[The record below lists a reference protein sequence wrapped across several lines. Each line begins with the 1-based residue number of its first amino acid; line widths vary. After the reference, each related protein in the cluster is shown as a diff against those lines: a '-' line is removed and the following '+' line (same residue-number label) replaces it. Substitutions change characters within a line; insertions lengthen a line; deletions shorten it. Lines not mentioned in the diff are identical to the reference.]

1 MRITGK
7 LAAVAAGLCIVAGA
21 HVVQASDAMKA
32 IVGSYL
38 EIHAQLAAD
47 KVDGV
52 KASAT
57 ALAARAEGLG
67 EAGTVMV
74 KTARTVGAAADLKAA
89 REAFGDPERRRRR
102 RGEGGGLEGSRR
114 REARLLSHGQALVAA
129 EGREDQQSVLRH
141 RHAYVRRVQEALT
154 ANRRIATAPKMGSGT
169 SHPMNISF
177 VHQKLANGL
186 DVIVHED
193 HDCPI
198 VAVNVWYHVGSK
210 NEQPGRT
217 GFAHLFE
224 HLMFEGSEHHDAGYF
239 RPLQEVG
246 GVLNGSTNADRTNYW
261 EVVPSN
267 AVELAL
273 WMESD
278 RMGYLLPALTDAK
291 FENQRNVVL
300 NERRQ
305 NYENRPYGFA
315 GMSLVAALYPPEHPY
330 HWMTI
335 GAAEDLKAA
344 RLDDVRAFFQT
355 YYRPRNA
362 SLALAGDI
370 DADRAMTLAA
380 EYFGGLDAGPE
391 PPPVVAPN
399 PSLTGE
405 RRLVLEDRI
414 ELPRLYLAWHS
425 PALFAEDDA
434 ELDLVSEV
442 LAGSKTSR
450 LYRRL
455 VYEQRIATEVAA
467 SQGSRELGSFFQI
480 VATAAP
486 GRTLVEL
493 EQAIACELARLHAE
507 GPSAAELERCL
518 AQAEAHFLHR
528 LQTVGGFGG
537 KSDQLNAYN
546 VYLGRPGY
554 FDEDLARYRRADAA
568 GLTRAA
574 ARWLGTGRVALSVV
588 PHGRAALALSG
599 SQPVSVS

>member
-1 MRITGK
+1 
-7 LAAVAAGLCIVAGA
+7 
-21 HVVQASDAMKA
+21 
-32 IVGSYL
+32 
-38 EIHAQLAAD
+38 
-47 KVDGV
+47 
-52 KASAT
+52 
-57 ALAARAEGLG
+57 
-67 EAGTVMV
+67 
-74 KTARTVGAAADLKAA
+74 
-89 REAFGDPERRRRR
+89 
-102 RGEGGGLEGSRR
+102 
-114 REARLLSHGQALVAA
+114 
-129 EGREDQQSVLRH
+129 
-141 RHAYVRRVQEALT
+141 
-154 ANRRIATAPKMGSGT
+154 
-169 SHPMNISF
+169 MNIPF

-224 HLMFEGSEHHDAGYF
+224 HLMFEGSAHHDSGYF

-315 GMSLVAALYPPEHPY
+315 GMSLVAALYPPAHPY

-335 GAAEDLKAA
+335 GAAADLKAA

-370 DADRAMTLAA
+370 DADRAMALAA
-380 EYFGGLDAGPE
+380 EYFGDLDAGPE
-391 PPPVVAPN
+391 LPPISVPPA
-399 PSLTGE
+399 LLAGE
-405 RRLVLEDRI
+405 TRLLLEDRI
-414 ELPRLYLAWHS
+414 ELPRIYIAWHS

-450 LYRRL
+450 LYRSL

-486 GRTLVEL
+486 GRTLAEV
-493 EQAIACELARLHAE
+493 EQAIARELERLHAE
-507 GPSAAELERCL
+507 GPTAAELERCL

-546 VYLGRPGY
+546 VYLGTPGY

-568 GLTRAA
+568 GLMRAA
-574 ARWLGTGRVALSVV
+574 ARWLGAGRVVLSVV
-588 PHGRAALALSG
+588 PHGRAALALDG